1 MTQNT
6 VWDGTNENIHSNS
19 NEDLAFDHPY
29 ELSKN
34 STKQIKTV
42 TTSIRSIQNIY
53 RKEHKRQM
61 TLLRPC

>member
-34 STKQIKTV
+34 STKQIKTDYIYKV
-42 TTSIRSIQNIY
+42 DTKYIQ
-53 RKEHKRQM
+53 KR
-61 TLLRPC
+61 T